1 MSVELA
7 DENVI
12 ITAERFNPSI
22 VNQIWLTKKGLVH
35 DGAFDRGCIFADQ
48 IAQIAA
54 RDFRLLIVPQR
65 AQFVATV
72 EAPRKQEVICD
83 KLGLL
88 VASLPE
94 TPYRAMGFN
103 LT

>member
-35 DGAFDRGCIFADQ
+35 DGAFDRG
-48 IAQIAA
+48 
-54 RDFRLLIVPQR
+54 
-65 AQFVATV
+65 
-72 EAPRKQEVICD
+72 
-83 KLGLL
+83 
-88 VASLPE
+88 
-94 TPYRAMGFN
+94 
-103 LT
+103 